1 MFLPVWRYSLTKLPN
16 GSRCSGLSPQ
26 STISDCGQEKS
37 LRLLL
42 NFKELKISTS
52 TESNDTGLK
61 RLSLSC
67 KQITLALQV
76 ANDILASAS
85 SEIKGTKE
93 VKTGQ
98 HFFLNKTKEVT
109 FRIKW
114 GTSSNFGRRKWQKV
128 TCFSKKATF
137 TCFYILEWNLWK
149 REIILA
155 INSFGNQCLQ
165 FCSISHITG
174 NRV

>member
-98 HFFLNKTKEVT
+98 HFFKIKKRGNISNKMRDIVKFRKKKMTKSNVLLQ
-109 FRIKW
+109 K
-114 GTSSNFGRRKWQKV
+114 SNF
-128 TCFSKKATF
+128 
-137 TCFYILEWNLWK
+137 YLL
-149 REIILA
+149 LYP
-155 INSFGNQCLQ
+155 
-165 FCSISHITG
+165 
-174 NRV
+174 